1 MLQMIDTSRALKVP
15 PPLDAGTAK
24 QRVIDFMRDASFEA
38 TRPSNA
44 DIRTIGGILAPGMSV
59 YLTALPGRDPT
70 ELVATAMS
78 VRDAGLEPVPHIAAR
93 HFDDMRAVDRLL
105 SRLNAEARVTRIM
118 LIGGDTGT
126 PAGSVQDAQQ
136 VIDSGVLQGNGIREI
151 GLPGYPD
158 GHPVLSDDEVEC
170 SLVTKLAAAQ
180 SAGLEPHIVT
190 QFCFDVPPILRWIEW
205 LRDRGLHVPVRVG
218 FAGPT
223 SLMTWLNFARKC
235 GVRAS
240 AEALAKRSGLIK
252 QAFRTVAP
260 DPLIRQ
266 VAEATA
272 GGRLGDVS
280 PHIFSFGGIASTAR
294 WTMGP
299 VTGDLRLTPEGGFTA
314 E

>member
-1 MLQMIDTSRALKVP
+1 MLQMIDTSRAPKMP
-15 PPLDAGTAK
+15 PPLDAVSSK
-24 QRVIDFMRDASFEA
+24 QRIVGFMRDASFEA
-38 TRPSNA
+38 TRPSPA
-44 DIRTIGGILAPGMSV
+44 DIRAIGGILTPGMYV

-78 VRDAGLEPVPHIAAR
+78 VRDAGLTPVPHIAAR
-93 HFDDMRAVDRLL
+93 HFEDMRALERLL
-105 SRLNAEARVTRIM
+105 GRLNAEAGVTRIM

-126 PAGSVQDAQQ
+126 PAGSVADAQQ
-136 VIDSGVLQGNGIREI
+136 VIDSEVLQKNGIREI
-151 GLPGYPD
+151 GLPGFPD

-272 GGRLGDVS
+272 GGRLGEVA
-280 PHIFSFGGIASTAR
+280 PHIFSFGGITSTAR

-299 VTGDLRLTPEGGFTA
+299 ATGELRLTPEGGFTA